1 MRKLNRRK
9 KTDSESFY
17 VRSCVCLYKY
27 RMYDPA
33 SAFYAC
39 FKGVSGLIICHS
51 LLNVPKV
58 GGKLSNKFSFSK
70 FHNVTTKKLK
80 KNE

>member
-1 MRKLNRRK
+1 
-9 KTDSESFY
+9 
-17 VRSCVCLYKY
+17 
-27 RMYDPA
+27 MYDPA

-39 FKGVSGLIICHS
+39 FEGVSGLIICHS